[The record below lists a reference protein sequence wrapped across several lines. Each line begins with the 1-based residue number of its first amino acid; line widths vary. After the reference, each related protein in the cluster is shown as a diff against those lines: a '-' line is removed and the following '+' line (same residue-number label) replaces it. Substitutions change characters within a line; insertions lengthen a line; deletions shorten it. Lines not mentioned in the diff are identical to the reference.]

1 MQHRARAGGSEVA
14 HEDSAGGRLRPLP
27 ESFYEQDTVT
37 VARALLG
44 AYLVHDAARGR
55 TAGRIVETEAYLGA
69 NDPASHAF
77 SGETQRNQVMFGA
90 PGHAYIYFT
99 YGMYHCVNVATMP
112 AGTGEAVLLRALE
125 PADGI
130 ALMFE
135 RRRVNRLER
144 LCDGPAKLVLAMGI
158 TPALSGHDFRR
169 PPLRLLAREGEDRPA
184 IVEGPRIG
192 ISKAS
197 ELPLRF
203 HIAGSRFVSGRS
215 RFQRK

>member
-1 MQHRARAGGSEVA
+1 VAREDRASDG
-14 HEDSAGGRLRPLP
+14 LRPLP
-27 ESFYEQDTVT
+27 ESFYKQDTVT

-44 AYLVHDAARGR
+44 AYLVHDGARGR

-69 NDPASHAF
+69 IDPASHAF
-77 SGETQRNQVMFGA
+77 SGETQRNHVMFGA

-125 PADGI
+125 PVDGI
-130 ALMFE
+130 PLMFE
-135 RRRVNRLER
+135 RRGVNRLER

-158 TPALSGHDFRR
+158 TPQLAGHDFRK
-169 PPLRLLAREGEDRPA
+169 PPLRLLARQGEDRPA

-203 HIAGSRFVSGRS
+203 HIADSRFVSRGSRS
-215 RFQRK
+215 HPNRDA